1 MTKIVNVAKMFRTI
15 EQRASWMAEHGLSID
30 ENGNI
35 TDGDECL
42 YNPWCF
48 EYEHKGKWISV
59 VGIAIEYGDALR
71 RICELKQNNPGTKFR
86 MYRANDLELFTLT
99 TE

>member
-1 MTKIVNVAKMFRTI
+1 MFRTI

-35 TDGDECL
+35 TDGDDCL

-48 EYEHKGKWISV
+48 EYWAEPTANRQGRWISV

-71 RICELKQNNPGTKFR
+71 RICELKQNNPDTKFR